1 MGGPRGGCE
10 QIKTISEIQMIELAL
25 LAGLG
30 TLGYVLATQSPK
42 KRETFDLTTSEN
54 TSYDDEPVDVKSE
67 GHSNQVP
74 YFGSNVTQSM
84 YSGATENILD
94 SHSGAGKEYFQ
105 KREVKSLYD
114 SKPGVQ
120 NPFGSSN
127 ESDFM
132 QSRMVTSQRANNVFP
147 IEQVR
152 VGPGA
157 DDGYTN
163 LPKGGY
169 QQDQLHNFALP
180 KTTDEIRVDSNPKL
194 TYQPPMIRGVNAVT
208 QPGIQANVNKN
219 KPDRFVLYGMDRA
232 NTAVGVQTAPKIYP
246 TQMTKEQSRE
256 TTSIDYR
263 GGARGNAIFSS
274 YIRAFTEP
282 FEEFMKL
289 TTEGRPGPAG
299 TGGGSGVVFGGES
312 YNAQTKKDETVLSD
326 ATRFNVPQN
335 FVTSGL
341 EHLGSYAYKE
351 PLPEDAYSQRMESS
365 TISAL
370 KTNPYSQPL
379 NSY

>member
-1 MGGPRGGCE
+1 
-10 QIKTISEIQMIELAL
+10 MIELAL

-30 TLGYVLATQSPK
+30 TLGYVLATQAPSK
-42 KRETFDLTTSEN
+42 KRETFDSKAPEN
-54 TSYDDEPVDVKSE
+54 TSYDDAPAEEDTT
-67 GHSNQVP
+67 GHNNQVP

-84 YSGATENILD
+84 YSGATDNILD
-94 SHSGAGKEYFQ
+94 NHSGAGKEYFQ

-114 SKPGVQ
+114 TKPGTG
-120 NPFGSSN
+120 NPFGNSN
-127 ESDFM
+127 ESEFI
-132 QSRMVTSQRANNVFP
+132 QSRMVTSQRMNNVFP
-147 IEQVR
+147 IEQVQ

-163 LPKGGY
+163 IPKGGY
-169 QQDQLHNFALP
+169 QQDQIHNFALP
-180 KTTDEIRVDSNPKL
+180 KTTDEIRVESNPKL
-194 TYQPPMIRGVNAVT
+194 SYQPPMIRGVNTIT
-208 QPGIQANVNKN
+208 QPGLQAEVNKN
-219 KPDRFVLYGMDRA
+219 RPDRFVLYGMDRA
-232 NTAVGVQTAPKIYP
+232 NTAVGAQTAPKVYP

-256 TTSIDYR
+256 TTSVDYR

-299 TGGGSGVVFGGES
+299 TGGGSGVVFGAES
-312 YNAQTKKDETVLSD
+312 YKAQTKKDESVLSD
-326 ATRFNVPQN
+326 ASRFNVPTSV
-335 FVTSGL
+335 VTSGL
-341 EHLGSYAYKE
+341 EHLGSYSYKE
-351 PLPEDAYSQRMESS
+351 PLAEDAYSQRMEPS
-365 TISAL
+365 TIAAL